1 MLPRGLAL
9 VRPGSVRRELVHSRL
24 QNRAAV
30 TTLLGLGR
38 TVGLLGAAL
47 CLLGIGRGLLAATA
61 GGDPGYVVDMV
72 AVSLGL
78 VRAIVTTTSLVP
90 LLVTATTMAL
100 VLLTVA
106 GTASVS
112 LMAAGALGTDLLVT
126 IRAVDM
132 GTSLICQLIAVRTR
146 MAARMRVTAGTRV
159 TARTRMAFLV
169 TARTATLV

>member
-1 MLPRGLAL
+1 MNLNRKLPHLNQ
-9 VRPGSVRRELVHSRL
+9 V
-24 QNRAAV
+24 NR
-30 TTLLGLGR
+30 T
-38 TVGLLGAAL
+38 
-47 CLLGIGRGLLAATA
+47 
-61 GGDPGYVVDMV
+61 
-72 AVSLGL
+72 
-78 VRAIVTTTSLVP
+78 
-90 LLVTATTMAL
+90 VTATTMAL

-132 GTSLICQLIAVRTR
+132 GTSLICLLIAVRTR